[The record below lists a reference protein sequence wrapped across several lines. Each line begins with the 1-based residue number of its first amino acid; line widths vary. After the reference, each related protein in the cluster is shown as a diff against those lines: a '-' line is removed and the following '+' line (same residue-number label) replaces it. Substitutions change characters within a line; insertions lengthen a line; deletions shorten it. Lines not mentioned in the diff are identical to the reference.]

1 VNLRSLLSLATLSLL
16 AVPAFSQDVDP
27 SLFPGFDPGTAT
39 RAFLAQSDPHWRI
52 TWSPEQGTPTHIF
65 GGGRAALPAAQAGDP
80 VALEAAA
87 RGLVDELAPALGFD
101 ASTLELV
108 RVKSLAHLAAVGVA
122 PKTVVKFRQVV
133 GGIPVH
139 QATVNVVFD
148 AQGRL
153 LSLDNSALP
162 HVSQAPV
169 APEVSE
175 AAALDVALA
184 AFANETGFAAASF
197 ERGDYVLFP
206 AQVAPGKPLVRATAA
221 YVFKLDAGLDRFTG
235 VTPVIRSYAV
245 AATGVAR
252 VLGSW
257 SHVHNADLTGTVKGW
272 GQVGLAADGNEAD
285 VLHALKDVR
294 LTGSGVPTTYTNDA
308 GAFTITNVANPVT
321 LTAAFEGQWSRVVN
335 QAGTTSTVALSV
347 TPGVPATFTFNAG
360 LSEQSTAEVNAHH
373 FTQAFRDWLRAVDP
387 TEDAFDFQQTENV
400 NIASTCNAYYDGVS
414 TNYYLAGGGCPNTA
428 YSTVVWHEIGH
439 WANDLYGTF
448 NGSDGI
454 GEGAADCWAMYIGDD
469 PIVAKDFFGPGTWL
483 RTGNNTTAFCGD
495 ANPGCYGE
503 VHYDGEPLMGAIWKV
518 RANLKSALGSVA
530 GGDVADHLLV
540 GWFQAFNDSQ
550 IKSVIEEH
558 WLVLDDDDANIDN
571 GTPHYTQI
579 DAGFTAQAFPGFD
592 LPLFSIKHV
601 PLTVVNTELPVPIQ
615 ADVTEENG
623 TLTGVTLYWSNNGG
637 LNYNPVAMAPV
648 GGHTWRG
655 FVPGQT
661 SPETVRYWISA
672 YGHAGS
678 NELPKAAPTDAFPY
692 DVGTLTTNVSFDFE
706 PVSDEGWTHALV
718 LGQDDWQHNISAGK
732 AGDPPAAYSG
742 SKLWGNDL
750 GLAGSDGSYKG
761 NVNNYLLSPNFN
773 FSGKTGLRLRF
784 QRWLTVE
791 EAIYDQAELFVNL
804 TQIFVNPP
812 FGNLV
817 DTAWTAQDYDIG
829 ALANNN
835 ASVRFKFELTT
846 DGGLEFGG
854 WNIDDFRVVSLGPVT
869 PTAFTPYGTGTPG
882 TGGQTPVLSGSGTA
896 SPGGTVTLA
905 VSNAKASAVG
915 ALFVGVAP
923 ASLPFAGGTFL
934 VAAPFIQAAL
944 NTGPAGTAV
953 AAGAIP
959 ADANMFGIDVYQQ
972 YWCQDA
978 GAAKGK
984 AGSNG
989 LTFEI
994 K

>member
-1 VNLRSLLSLATLSLL
+1 MLSLL
-16 AVPAFSQDVDP
+16 AAPALAQDVDP

-39 RAFLAQSDPHWRI
+39 RAFLAQSGPHWRI
-52 TWSPEQGTPTHIF
+52 TWSPEQGTPALIF
-65 GGGRAALPAAQAGDP
+65 GGGRAALPAGQAGDP
-80 VALEAAA
+80 AALEAAA

-108 RVKSLAHLAAVGVA
+108 HVKSLAHLAAVGVA
-122 PKTVVKFRQVV
+122 PKSVVKFRQVA
-133 GGIPVH
+133 GGVPVH

-153 LSLDNSALP
+153 LALDNTALP

-169 APEVSE
+169 APEISE

-184 AFANETGFAAASF
+184 AFAAETGFAAASF

-221 YVFKLDAGLDRFTG
+221 YVFKLDAGLERFTG

-245 AATGVAR
+245 AATGAAR

-308 GAFTITNVANPVT
+308 GGFTIPGVAAPVT
-321 LTAAFEGQWSRVVN
+321 LTAALEGQYSRVVN
-335 QAGTTSTVALSV
+335 QDGSEATVVLSV

-360 LSEQSTAEVNAHH
+360 LSEQTTAEVNGHH
-373 FTQAFRDWLRAVDP
+373 FAEAFRDWLRSIDP
-387 TEDAFDFQQTENV
+387 GETAFDFQQTENV

-439 WANDLYGTF
+439 WANDIFGTF
-448 NGSDGI
+448 NGGDGM
-454 GEGAADCWAMYIGDD
+454 GEGAADCWAMYIADD
-469 PIVAKDFFGPGTWL
+469 PIVADDFFGPGTFI
-483 RTGNNTTAFCGD
+483 RTGLNATPFCGD
-495 ANPGCYGE
+495 ASPGCYGE
-503 VHYDGEPLMGAIWKV
+503 VHFDGEPLMGAIWKV
-518 RANLKSALGSVA
+518 RAELKAGLGDAA
-530 GGDVADHLLV
+530 GGDLADHLLV
-540 GWFQAFNDSQ
+540 GWFQAFNDTQ

-571 GTPHYTQI
+571 GTPHYAMI
-579 DAGFTAQAFPGFD
+579 DAGFTAQAFPGFE
-592 LPLFSIKHV
+592 LPLFSIQHA
-601 PLTVVNTELPVPIQ
+601 PLTSVNSELAVPIQ

-623 TLTGVTLYWSNNGG
+623 TLTGVTLYWSNDGG
-637 LNYNPVAMAPV
+637 LNYNAVAMAPL
-648 GGHTWRG
+648 GGDTWRG
-655 FVPGQT
+655 YVPGQT

-672 YGHAGS
+672 SGPGGS
-678 NELPKAAPTDAFPY
+678 NELPKAAPTDAFQY
-692 DVGTLTTNVSFDFE
+692 DVGTLTTHQSYDFE
-706 PVSDEGWTHALV
+706 PVSDESWTHAQV
-718 LGQDDWQHNISAGK
+718 LTQDDWHHDITNGK

-742 SKLWGNDL
+742 ARLWGNDL
-750 GLAGSDGSYKG
+750 GPEGWNGLYKPD
-761 NVNNYLLSPNFN
+761 VNNYLLSPVFN

-784 QRWLTVE
+784 QRWLSVE
-791 EAIYDQAELFVNL
+791 EAIYDQAELFVNG
-804 TQIFVNPP
+804 TQIFVNPL
-812 FGNLV
+812 FGNLI
-817 DTAWTAQDYDIG
+817 DGAWTAQDYDIG
-829 ALANNN
+829 ALADNN
-835 ASVRFKFELTT
+835 ASVQFKFELTS
-846 DGGLEFGG
+846 DAGLEFGG

-869 PTAFTPYGTGTPG
+869 PTAFVSYGTGTPG
-882 TGGQTPVLSGSGTA
+882 TAGKVPLLSGSGTA
-896 SPGGTVTLA
+896 VPGGVVTLS
-905 VSNAKASAVG
+905 VSNAKANAVG
-915 ALFVGVAP
+915 ALFVGVAQ

-934 VAAPFIQAAL
+934 VAAPFVQVAL
-944 NTGPAGTAV
+944 GTGPAGTAV

-959 ADANMFGIDVYQQ
+959 ADANMFGIDVYLQ